1 MTTPETLQRPGPR
14 YWMRQADVPAYQT
27 ANPHHTYN
35 QRLMGPEMVGNESFS
50 S

>member
-14 YWMRQADVPAYQT
+14 YWVRQAEVPAYQP
-27 ANPHHTYN
+27 ANHHHTYN
-35 QRLMGPEMVGNESFS
+35 QGLMGPEMVGNESFS

>member
-14 YWMRQADVPAYQT
+14 HWVRQADVPAYQT
-27 ANPHHTYN
+27 ANHHHTYN